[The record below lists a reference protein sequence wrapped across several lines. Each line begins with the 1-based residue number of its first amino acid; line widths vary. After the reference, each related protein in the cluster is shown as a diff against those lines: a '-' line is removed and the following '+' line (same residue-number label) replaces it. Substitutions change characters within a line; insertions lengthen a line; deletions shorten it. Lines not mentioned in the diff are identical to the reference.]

1 MESLCPTRVSLSG
14 GTFHILSP
22 FQGQCPE
29 GGMVFFSHFV
39 PAPREVESQML
50 KWPSGSWGG
59 GKAGWIPGQL
69 GRGVPFGL
77 PQESLRVKGF

>member
-29 GGMVFFSHFV
+29 GGTVFFSHFV
-39 PAPREVESQML
+39 LAPREVESQML
-50 KWPSGSWGG
+50 KRPSGGWGV
-59 GKAGWIPGQL
+59 KAGWIPGQL
-69 GRGVPFGL
+69 GRGGPFGL
-77 PQESLRVKGF
+77 PQGRLTVKGF

>member
-14 GTFHILSP
+14 GTFHILIP

-29 GGMVFFSHFV
+29 GGTVFFSHFV

-59 GKAGWIPGQL
+59 VRQAGYPGSSEEGCPSGCLRKAS
-69 GRGVPFGL
+69 
-77 PQESLRVKGF
+77 E